1 MKANQ
6 HFFKKLKF
14 YQYFSQSPVVV
25 IYVGEDTERI
35 DKFLIEVILDCKIYM
50 YKMLEF
56 LK

>member
-1 MKANQ
+1 MAQPFMKANQ

-35 DKFLIEVILDCKIYM
+35 DKFLTEVILR
-50 YKMLEF
+50 L
-56 LK
+56 

>member
-14 YQYFSQSPVVV
+14 YQDFSQSPVVV

-35 DKFLIEVILDCKIYM
+35 DKFLIEVILR
-50 YKMLEF
+50 L
-56 LK
+56 